1 MPFAIMQAALNI
13 YKRKEQNTMAKM
25 YTLDEKMLIGTPEIR
40 IGDKIYPVDN
50 RVKTVKK
57 VIKLYENGEENV
69 DTADKILEYAF
80 SPKDCKEIM
89 EMNMPWNAYQ
99 QLITLVVSAMT
110 GEDIDEKVTKKD
122 DRFQPGK

>member
-1 MPFAIMQAALNI
+1 
-13 YKRKEQNTMAKM
+13 MAKM

-57 VIKLYENGEENV
+57 VIKLYENDEENVDV

-80 SPKDCKEIM
+80 SSKDCKDIM
-89 EMNMPWNAYQ
+89 DMNMPWEAYQ

-110 GEDIDEKVTKKD
+110 GEDIEEEVKD
-122 DRFQPGK
+122 NRFQVSNAAE